1 MAARYI
7 TYQGIMY
14 RLAADAADP
23 ATILE
28 TGPNPTV
35 DIPAPEVE
43 TSATPSPSP
52 SDEDLKTLEMLSSN
66 VTSKATS
73 LAATLAP
80 LVSKVK
86 AKAKVDADNILMMAK
101 GSIDS
106 LVEDFKLLASK
117 YKGVANRSM
126 NEPAVEPKK

>member
-86 AKAKVDADNILMMAK
+86 AKSK